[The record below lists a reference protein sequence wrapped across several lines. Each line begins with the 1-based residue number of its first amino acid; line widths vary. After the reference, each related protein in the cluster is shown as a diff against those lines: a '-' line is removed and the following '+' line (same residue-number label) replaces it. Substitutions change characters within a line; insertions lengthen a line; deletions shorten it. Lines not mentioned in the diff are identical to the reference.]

1 MLNDTEKLPPS
12 SNPLWPSN
20 EDWQKI
26 EAAKQAALQDLRNR
40 IMAKVTDGGVGWG
53 SEQSPPY
60 DLPFYRHCEN
70 CFNPGVFPP
79 TEDWPLTLQIRSV
92 KSDNST
98 AGYVCLDCGFMNKP

>member
-1 MLNDTEKLPPS
+1 
-12 SNPLWPSN
+12 
-20 EDWQKI
+20 
-26 EAAKQAALQDLRNR
+26 
-40 IMAKVTDGGVGWG
+40 MAKVTDGGVGWG